1 MSVWFDDP
9 QVLSKNLLSFWP
21 NDKQDVNER
30 VNATTRFIIYI
41 SVILF
46 VIQKD
51 SRVFVLGA
59 VALGVLYAFYT
70 SDIMVNPTM
79 RPAQADG
86 RVHPSP
92 GRTVC
97 EAPTENNPM
106 ANVLISDYT
115 DYPDRPGACYY
126 PQVQNQIA
134 HILDDPGIPIAP
146 QDRVDGYRGTFG
158 LSRLN
163 SMPATTI
170 PNDQTGF
177 AQAAWGVQTG
187 AQGCRMAPGLCS
199 PNARGVQ
206 LEAFGGLD
214 SQGQNEPRSGMTGR

>member
-46 VIQKD
+46 IIQKD
-51 SRVFVLGA
+51 SRVFVLGG

-70 SDIMVNPTM
+70 SDIMVNPTV

-86 RVHPSP
+86 RVHPSL

-97 EAPTENNPM
+97 EAPTKTNPM
-106 ANVLISDYT
+106 ANVLLSDYT
-115 DYPDRPGACYY
+115 EYPDRPGACYY
-126 PQVQNQIA
+126 PQVQKQIA
-134 HILDDPGIPIAP
+134 HIMDDPSIHMAP
-146 QDRVDGYRGTFG
+146 GDLMNGYRGTFG

-177 AQAAWGVQTG
+177 AQAAWGAQTG
-187 AQGCRMAPGLCS
+187 GQRCSNTLTGCTG
-199 PNARGVQ
+199 NERGVQ
-206 LEAFGGLD
+206 GEALGGLD
-214 SQGQNEPRSGMTGR
+214 SLGQNQPRSGF

>member
-51 SRVFVLGA
+51 SRVFVLGG

-70 SDIMVNPTM
+70 SGIMVNPTM

-86 RVHPSP
+86 RVHPSL

-97 EAPTENNPM
+97 EAPTKNNPM

-115 DYPDRPGACYY
+115 EYPDRPGACYY
-126 PQVQNQIA
+126 PKVQNEIA

-206 LEAFGGLD
+206 GEALGGLD
-214 SQGQNEPRSGMTGR
+214 SLGQNQPRSGF

>member
-9 QVLSKNLLSFWP
+9 QLLSKNLLSFWP

-41 SVILF
+41 SVVLF
-46 VIQKD
+46 IIQKD
-51 SRVFVLGA
+51 SRVFVLA
-59 VALGVLYAFYT
+59 VVALGVLYAFYT

-86 RVHPSP
+86 RVSPSL
-92 GRTVC
+92 GREVC
-97 EAPTENNPM
+97 EAPSLNNPM
-106 ANVLISDYT
+106 ANVLLSDYT
-115 DYPDRPGACYY
+115 EYPDRPGACYY
-126 PQVQNQIA
+126 PKVQKQIA
-134 HILDDPGIPIAP
+134 TYLDDTFLPDQSLG
-146 QDRVDGYRGTFG
+146 DRKVTRNPAA
-158 LSRLN
+158 SRFM

-177 AQAAWGVQTG
+177 AMAAYGPQTG
-187 AQGCRMAPGLCS
+187 AQGCRFSPTTCS

-206 LEAFGGLD
+206 GEALGGLD
-214 SQGQNEPRSGMTGR
+214 SLGQNQPRSGF